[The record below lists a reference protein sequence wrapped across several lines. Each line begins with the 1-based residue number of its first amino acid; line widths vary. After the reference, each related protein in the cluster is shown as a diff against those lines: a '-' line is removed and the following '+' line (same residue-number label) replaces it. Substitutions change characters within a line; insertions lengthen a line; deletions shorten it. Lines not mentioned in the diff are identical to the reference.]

1 MSSSADNS
9 SSTSFDNSSSTSSTT
24 LSVLRHVPIVGLG
37 VKIYERTQHKG
48 EDSSAS
54 ADGQRSRGSH
64 IPMPIV
70 GPLYRAYKTHEAKKT
85 QDANTKPEIN

>member
-9 SSTSFDNSSSTSSTT
+9 SSSTSSTT
-24 LSVLRHVPIVGLG
+24 LSVLRHIPIVGLG

-70 GPLYRAYKTHEAKKT
+70 GPLYRAYKTHEAKKS
-85 QDANTKPEIN
+85 QSESNKPETN